1 MEAVEYYVAV
11 AGKLEKLTAEVNRL
25 LALNIG
31 WSPQGG
37 ILRVSYGGGGG
48 EDFFQS
54 MIRYN

>member
-37 ILRVSYGGGGG
+37 ILRVSYGGGGVKIS
-48 EDFFQS
+48 FNQ
-54 MIRYN
+54 